1 MQKNLIQQLKVYIE
15 SLAQKSKEYCEAE
28 SQRDELSLTEII
40 ILAIFLTI
48 LGTTIP

>member
-1 MQKNLIQQLKVYIE
+1 MQKNLTQQLKVFTE

-28 SQRDELSLTEII
+28 SQRELSLAEVIGLII
-40 ILAIFLTI
+40 FMIL